1 MRPGR
6 AHRAAVL
13 DTLPVEHRPIAEQ
26 VIRGGV
32 PAVREAI
39 AEQNAQAKKEGRAE
53 IPSEQ
58 LIALAEDLLPQ
69 LRAAEWM
76 DRAEAALADLEELDL
91 RDLRSVIVAADGV
104 ARDPEAL
111 ALKDQIQAGLTRRI
125 EEEQALW
132 IADITANLDG
142 GRFVRALRLSSRP
155 PKAGAPLPVELS
167 SRLVTAVSEGLT
179 PTVNQDLWAAALDA
193 LAFSPVRNQ
202 VTPAGRPEE
211 PSPALLDAV
220 RRVGDRLPKIVLLF
234 GLDPAEIAAAAKKR
248 GRTGP
253 RGSKSGSSKSGSSK
267 SGSSKSGSTKPE
279 SVQPESTEP
288 ETPTPSSDPVAEQS
302 PDSANNDRENN
313 SMNTSEESSS
323 VAPGEVTID
332 EIIIGE
338 EIIVEETI
346 LVEEVLVENSD
357 GEVVLVEDIIVVE
370 DTIVIDDVLLVES
383 IDGVVVDVEEILV
396 VDETITV
403 DEAIIVE
410 DLTVED

>member
-1 MRPGR
+1 
-6 AHRAAVL
+6 
-13 DTLPVEHRPIAEQ
+13 
-26 VIRGGV
+26 
-32 PAVREAI
+32 
-39 AEQNAQAKKEGRAE
+39 
-53 IPSEQ
+53 
-58 LIALAEDLLPQ
+58 
-69 LRAAEWM
+69 M

-142 GRFVRALRLSSRP
+142 GRFVRSLRLSSRP

-253 RGSKSGSSKSGSSK
+253 RGSKPGGSKSGGSK
-267 SGSSKSGSTKPE
+267 SGATKPESTKSDSSKPESANPESAQPESTKPE
-279 SVQPESTEP
+279 TL
-288 ETPTPSSDPVAEQS
+288 TASSDPSAEQS
-302 PDSANNDRENN
+302 PASANNDRENN
-313 SMNTSEESSS
+313 SMNTSEESSP
-323 VAPGEVTID
+323 VTPGEVTID

-346 LVEEVLVENSD
+346 LVEEVLMENSD
-357 GEVVLVEDIIVVE
+357 GDVVLVEDIIVVE

-396 VDETITV
+396 VEETVTV
-403 DEAIIVE
+403 DEVIIVE
-410 DLTVED
+410 ELTAEDS

>member
-1 MRPGR
+1 
-6 AHRAAVL
+6 L
-13 DTLPVEHRPIAEQ
+13 
-26 VIRGGV
+26 
-32 PAVREAI
+32 
-39 AEQNAQAKKEGRAE
+39 AKKENRPE

-69 LRAAEWM
+69 LRAAEWL

-104 ARDPEAL
+104 ARDAEAL
-111 ALKDQIQAGLTRRI
+111 ALKEQIQAGLTRRI

-234 GLDPAEIAAAAKKR
+234 GLDPAEIAAASKKR
-248 GRTGP
+248 GRNGP
-253 RGSKSGSSKSGSSK
+253 RGSKPGGSKPGGSKPGGSKSGSNK
-267 SGSSKSGSTKPE
+267 SGSAKPE
-279 SVQPESTEP
+279 VTKTNST
-288 ETPTPSSDPVAEQS
+288 SSGEQS
-302 PDSANNDRENN
+302 PDATNNDREN
-313 SMNTSEESSS
+313 SAMSTSEESSA
-323 VAPGEVTID
+323 VATGEVTVD

-357 GEVVLVEDIIVVE
+357 GEVVVVEDIIVVE

-383 IDGVVVDVEEILV
+383 IDGVIVDVEEILV
-396 VDETITV
+396 VEETVTV
-403 DEAIIVE
+403 DEAVIVE
-410 DLTVED
+410 DLTIED